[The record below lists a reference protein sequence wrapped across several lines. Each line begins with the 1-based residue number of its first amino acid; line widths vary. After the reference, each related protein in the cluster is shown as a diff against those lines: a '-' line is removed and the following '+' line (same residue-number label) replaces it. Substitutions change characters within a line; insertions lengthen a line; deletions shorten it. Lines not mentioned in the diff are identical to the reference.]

1 MRTLIPRD
9 SSQLS
14 QMAATEL
21 PDCEGIIVDYLAGTA
36 SYLASLPYDLCVTH
50 PNVCSMRNK
59 MESSGEKTPKATL
72 LNCCS
77 MLHRIKSVRPS

>member
-21 PDCEGIIVDYLAGTA
+21 PDCKGIIVDYLAGTA
-36 SYLASLPYDLCVTH
+36 SYLASLAYDLCVTH
-50 PNVCSMRNK
+50 PNVCSMRNN
-59 MESSGEKTPKATL
+59 MEELWRKNTEGYPAELLFNAT
-72 LNCCS
+72 S
-77 MLHRIKSVRPS
+77 Y